1 MSWAVVKVRGSINV
15 KPKIKETMKLMRLN
29 RVNHCV
35 IVPENETY
43 DGMLKIIKD
52 YVTWG
57 EVDVETTELMLE
69 SSGKT
74 SGNAIF
80 TKKDLKDSSFKT
92 MKALAK
98 NLSEGKVVM
107 RDIPKLKP
115 LFRLHPPRKG
125 YEGIK
130 RSFKEG
136 GALGYRGEKINQLIR
151 RMQYAKA

>member
-1 MSWAVVKVRGSINV
+1 MSWAVVRVRGSVNV
-15 KPKIKETMKLMRLN
+15 NPKIKETMKLMKLS

-35 IVPENETY
+35 IIPENETY
-43 DGMLKIIKD
+43 TGMLNIIKD

-57 EVDVETTELMLE
+57 EIDSETTELLLE
-69 SSGKT
+69 SSGKS
-74 SGNAIF
+74 SGNSAF
-80 TKKDLKDSSFKT
+80 SKEHLKETTFKT

-98 NLSEGKVVM
+98 GLTEGKVVM
-107 RDIPKLKP
+107 RDVPGLKP

-130 RSFKEG
+130 RSFKVG
-136 GALGYRGEKINQLIR
+136 GALGYRSDKINVLLR

>member
-1 MSWAVVKVRGSINV
+1 MSWAVVRVRGSVNV
-15 KPKIKETMKLMRLN
+15 KPKIKETMRLMRLN

-80 TKKDLKDSSFKT
+80 TKKELKDSSFKT

-107 RDIPKLKP
+107 RDVPKLKP

-125 YEGIK
+125 YEGVK

>member
-1 MSWAVVKVRGSINV
+1 MSWAIVRVRGSVNV
-15 KPKIKETMKLMRLN
+15 KPKIKKTMEIMRLN

-35 IVPENETY
+35 IVPENEVY
-43 DGMLKIIKD
+43 KGMLNIIKD

-57 EVDVETTELMLE
+57 EVDADTTQLMLE

-74 SGNAIF
+74 SGNNSF
-80 TKKDLKDSSFKT
+80 TKEELKESSFKT
-92 MKALAK
+92 IKALSKA
-98 NLSEGKVVM
+98 LTEGKTVM
-107 RDIPKLKP
+107 RDVPALKP

-130 RSFKEG
+130 RSFNEG
-136 GALGYRGEKINQLIR
+136 GALGYRGEKINLLIR

>member
-1 MSWAVVKVRGSINV
+1 MSWAVVRVRGSVNV
-15 KPKIKETMKLMRLN
+15 KPKIKETMRLMKLN

-35 IVPENETY
+35 IIPENDTY
-43 DGMLKIIKD
+43 KGMLNIIKD

-57 EVDVETTELMLE
+57 EGDAETTELMLE
-69 SSGKT
+69 SAGKT
-74 SGNAIF
+74 SGNSTF
-80 TKKDLKDSSFKT
+80 TKTELKESSFKT
-92 MKALAK
+92 MKTLAK

-107 RDIPKLKP
+107 RDVPGLKP
-115 LFRLHPPRKG
+115 VFRLHPPRKG

-151 RMQYAKA
+151 RMQYAQA

>member
-98 NLSEGKVVM
+98 KLSEGKVVM
-107 RDIPKLKP
+107 RDVPKLKP

-125 YEGIK
+125 YEGVK

-151 RMQYAKA
+151 RMQYAQA

>member
-107 RDIPKLKP
+107 RDVPKLKP

-151 RMQYAKA
+151 RMQYAQA

>member
-1 MSWAVVKVRGSINV
+1 MSWAVVRVRGQINV
-15 KPKIKETMKLMRLN
+15 KPKIKETMRIMRLN

-35 IVPENETY
+35 IIPENDTY
-43 DGMLKIIKD
+43 QGMLNIIKD

-57 EVDVETTELMLE
+57 EVDTETTQIMLE
-69 SSGKT
+69 SSGKK
-74 SGNAIF
+74 SGREKF
-80 TKKDLKDSSFKT
+80 TKADLKDSSFKT
-92 MKALAK
+92 IKALAK
-98 NLSEGKVVM
+98 GLSGGKLTVS
-107 RDIPKLKP
+107 DIPSLKP

-151 RMQYAKA
+151 RMQYAEA

>member
-1 MSWAVVKVRGSINV
+1 MSWAVVRVRGSVNV
-15 KPKIKETMKLMRLN
+15 NPKIKETMKLMKLS

-35 IVPENETY
+35 IIPENETY
-43 DGMLKIIKD
+43 TGMLNIIKD

-57 EVDVETTELMLE
+57 EIDSETTELLLQ
-69 SSGKT
+69 SSGKS
-74 SGNAIF
+74 SGNSAF
-80 TKKDLKDSSFKT
+80 SKEHLKETPFKT

-98 NLSEGKVVM
+98 ELTEGKTVM
-107 RDIPKLKP
+107 RDVPGLKP

-130 RSFKEG
+130 RSFKVG
-136 GALGYRGEKINQLIR
+136 GALGYRADKINILLR

>member
-80 TKKDLKDSSFKT
+80 TKKELKASSFKT

-107 RDIPKLKP
+107 RDVPKLKP

-125 YEGIK
+125 YEGVK

>member
-80 TKKDLKDSSFKT
+80 TKKELKDSSFKT

-107 RDIPKLKP
+107 RDVPKLKP

-125 YEGIK
+125 YEGVK

>member
-1 MSWAVVKVRGSINV
+1 MSWAIVRVRGSVNV
-15 KPKIKETMKLMRLN
+15 KPKIKKTMEIMRLN

-35 IVPENETY
+35 IVPENEVY
-43 DGMLKIIKD
+43 KGMLNIIKD

-57 EVDVETTELMLE
+57 EVDADTTQLMLE

-74 SGNAIF
+74 SGNNSF
-80 TKKDLKDSSFKT
+80 TKEELIESSFKT
-92 MKALAK
+92 IKALSKA
-98 NLSEGKVVM
+98 LTEGKTVM
-107 RDIPKLKP
+107 RDVPALKP

-136 GALGYRGEKINQLIR
+136 GALGYRGEKINLLIR

>member
-80 TKKDLKDSSFKT
+80 TKKELKDSSFKT

-107 RDIPKLKP
+107 RDVPKLKP

-125 YEGIK
+125 YEGVK

-136 GALGYRGEKINQLIR
+136 GALGYRGEKINKLIR
-151 RMQYAKA
+151 RMQYAQA

>member
-43 DGMLKIIKD
+43 EGMLKIIKD

-74 SGNAIF
+74 SGNTIF
-80 TKKDLKDSSFKT
+80 TKKELKDSSFKT

-107 RDIPKLKP
+107 RDVPKLKP
-115 LFRLHPPRKG
+115 IFRLHPPRKG
-125 YEGIK
+125 YEGVK

-136 GALGYRGEKINQLIR
+136 GALGYRGEKINKLIR
-151 RMQYAKA
+151 RMQYAQA

>member
-74 SGNAIF
+74 SGNTIF
-80 TKKDLKDSSFKT
+80 TKKELKDSSFKT

-107 RDIPKLKP
+107 RDVPKLKP
-115 LFRLHPPRKG
+115 IFRLHPPRKG

-136 GALGYRGEKINQLIR
+136 GALGYRGEKINKLIR
-151 RMQYAKA
+151 RMQYAQA

>member
-1 MSWAVVKVRGSINV
+1 MSWAIVRVRGSVNV

-57 EVDVETTELMLE
+57 EIDVETTELMLG

-74 SGNAIF
+74 SGNVLF
-80 TKKDLKDSSFKT
+80 TKKELKDSSFKT

-98 NLSEGKVVM
+98 SLSEGKVVM
-107 RDIPKLKP
+107 RDVPKLKP
-115 LFRLHPPRKG
+115 VFRLHPPRKG

-151 RMQYAKA
+151 RMQYAQA

>member
-74 SGNAIF
+74 SGNTIF
-80 TKKDLKDSSFKT
+80 TKKELKDSSFKT

-107 RDIPKLKP
+107 RDVPKLKP
-115 LFRLHPPRKG
+115 IFRLHPPRKG

-151 RMQYAKA
+151 RMQYAQA

>member
-1 MSWAVVKVRGSINV
+1 
-15 KPKIKETMKLMRLN
+15 MKLMRLN

-43 DGMLKIIKD
+43 EGMLKIIKD

-74 SGNAIF
+74 SGNTIF
-80 TKKDLKDSSFKT
+80 TKKELKDSSFKT

-107 RDIPKLKP
+107 RDVPKLKP
-115 LFRLHPPRKG
+115 IFRLHPPRKG
-125 YEGIK
+125 YEGVK

-136 GALGYRGEKINQLIR
+136 GALGYRGEKINKLIR
-151 RMQYAKA
+151 RMQYAQA

>member
-1 MSWAVVKVRGSINV
+1 MSWAVVRVRGQVNV
-15 KPKIKETMKLMRLN
+15 KPKIKETMRIMRLN

-35 IVPENETY
+35 IIPENDTY
-43 DGMLKIIKD
+43 QGMLNIIKD

-57 EVDVETTELMLE
+57 EVDTETTQIMLE
-69 SSGKT
+69 SSGKK
-74 SGNAIF
+74 SGREKF
-80 TKKDLKDSSFKT
+80 TKADLKDSSFKT
-92 MKALAK
+92 IKALAK
-98 NLSEGKVVM
+98 GLSGGKVTVS
-107 RDIPKLKP
+107 DIPSLKP

-151 RMQYAKA
+151 RMQYAEA